1 MIDTTVTAL
10 GNVTDD
16 IMMLNGQ
23 PGIGILLPLQNA
35 VDERFSGFLPYD
47 EAKPYLQF
55 APRLDKLTFGKSLL
69 WLCSG
74 SFFART
80 SVMAPLATLPWPE
93 INALEH
99 ADWAQEIFLPLVAQQ
114 NGLLCSFALPWQD
127 LMREYWNAREYVS
140 RFAGIFETPNK
151 KGADMIEF
159 RMKGIRDFYLE
170 RRYQMTL
177 QQAFAAKL
185 SFKQK
190 LWIIL
195 QLLLSP
201 AAFERL
207 QKLLHG
213 GQLPTPPPQPEDGL
227 D

>member
-1 MIDTTVTAL
+1 
-10 GNVTDD
+10 
-16 IMMLNGQ
+16 
-23 PGIGILLPLQNA
+23 
-35 VDERFSGFLPYD
+35 
-47 EAKPYLQF
+47 
-55 APRLDKLTFGKSLL
+55 
-69 WLCSG
+69 
-74 SFFART
+74 
-80 SVMAPLATLPWPE
+80 MAPLATLPWAE

-114 NGLLCSFALPWQD
+114 SSLLCGFALPWQD

-213 GQLPTPPPQPEDGL
+213 GQLPTPPPPPLDGL